1 MERKE
6 KSKQYRNHSATV
18 LESNCLR
25 LKRTPSSHTSMHLQI
40 QSFEQPD
47 QVCYTTMLLCITTIG
62 KNDTMK
68 QQEKK
73 KNSR

>member
-25 LKRTPSSHTSMHLQI
+25 LKRTPLSHTSMHLQI

-47 QVCYTTMLLCITTIG
+47 QVCYTTMLVYITTIG
-62 KNDTMK
+62 KNEIMK

-73 KNSR
+73 KK